1 MNSVAFVGDWDFEGD
16 ALVRSWLSSM
26 VSFLYDRGA
35 RRFYVGSGCWFDNV
49 ASGVMFRF
57 CEERPDVLV
66 HWVYCPGRPLPSE
79 RSHEACNRWMID
91 RADAV
96 VACTPWFF
104 NDLMMQLCEAEKQ
117 GKPIFYYFPPRG
129 GSLRALTRAILS
141 SGVQKN
147 GRPQWGTSVFC
158 CKGIGLRSARG
169 RPSRRRRPC
178 AGPSSG
184 CGCSRRPGRA
194 PPCACCTWARTRGTS
209 SR

>member
-26 VSFLYDRGA
+26 VSFLYDRGV

-57 CEERPDVLV
+57 CEERPDVLI
-66 HWVYCPGRPLPSE
+66 HWVYCPDRPLLSE

-104 NDLMMQLCEAEKQ
+104 NDLMM
-117 GKPIFYYFPPRG
+117 
-129 GSLRALTRAILS
+129 
-141 SGVQKN
+141 
-147 GRPQWGTSVFC
+147 
-158 CKGIGLRSARG
+158 
-169 RPSRRRRPC
+169 
-178 AGPSSG
+178 
-184 CGCSRRPGRA
+184 
-194 PPCACCTWARTRGTS
+194 
-209 SR
+209 